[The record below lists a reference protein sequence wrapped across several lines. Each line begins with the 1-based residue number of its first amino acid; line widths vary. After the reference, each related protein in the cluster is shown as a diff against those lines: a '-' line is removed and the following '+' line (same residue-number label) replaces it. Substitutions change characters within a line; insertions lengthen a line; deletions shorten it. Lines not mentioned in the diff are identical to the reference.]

1 VVSVHVTY
9 LILILF
15 LIIYLSNSL
24 FINIIICVGI
34 NDLGIIKTDDDMAT
48 RDKGYKDHGFNA
60 LVSLRLGNYRE
71 TLPDTRHKL

>member
-1 VVSVHVTY
+1 MCGLYVYNYCLTLSLLPLLSVKFFYRHY
-9 LILILF
+9 F
-15 LIIYLSNSL
+15 
-24 FINIIICVGI
+24 CVDL
-34 NDLGIIKTDDDMAT
+34 NDLGIIKTDYDMAI